1 MSTTARATAPGRPTP
16 RRTGEDERPRPALWP
31 RVIHRLPAVLAW
43 ALAVIALVSA
53 LRAIFYPL
61 RVLTQ
66 PIAHLLEIVFVPA
79 PANLAYAVF
88 LSLLAGALAAR
99 KRPAYTVALGY
110 LLLVTAIDVVAL
122 VGIVVAPLHPAE
134 EHLRDWALWWVV
146 PNTAI
151 TVLLLV
157 LLVAARREF
166 RAAVQPFSFG
176 RALLVLVCGL
186 AAGIL
191 LGWGLVSLAPGTLA
205 PGWDRLLW
213 SAEKVLGGAFRLTV
227 GRAGEAPGWVNL
239 ALGLFGAL
247 ALFAAML
254 ALFRSQRAKA
264 EITPAEEAELRAL
277 LDRHGER
284 DSLGYFAT
292 RRDKSACFSPSRKA
306 AITYRVVAGVSL
318 ASGDPIGDPEA
329 WGGAVAAWLDEAER
343 HAWHPAVMGAGEDGA
358 RAYARAGLRVLQL
371 GDEAVLHVPSFTL
384 EGRAMRV
391 VRQAAHRVARAGY
404 TVRVRRHAEIAPAE
418 MADIVDRAAA
428 WRDTETER
436 GFSMALGRLGDPA
449 DGACVLV
456 EARDADGRLAGVLS
470 FVPWGRHGLSLDVM
484 RRDRASDNGLMEFM
498 VAELVRAAPRLGVAR
513 VSLNFAVFR
522 SAFEEGARI
531 GAGPVLRAWRGL
543 LLFLS
548 RWWQLEALYRSNVKY
563 HPEWIPRFLCFGD
576 ARDLA
581 RVALASGI
589 AEGFVTA
596 PSPVRL
602 LRGAPARRPRTVP
615 APVVPAARPPEPAG
629 GPPEAAALE
638 TDGAGPPPGDRP
650 AVPEQTRVRLA
661 KAEAV
666 RAAGR
671 DPYPP
676 GFARTGTCAEVRSR
690 ARELPPGTVTAD
702 PAAVGGRVVLVRDHG
717 GVCFATL
724 RDWSGDLQVLLSES
738 GVGPAALRR
747 WRAEVD
753 LGDHVG
759 VRGTVATSRTGEPS
773 LAAAEWRLTAKCLRP
788 LPDKRRGLADPEA
801 RVRRRHLDL
810 VVDPDARDALRVRSA
825 LTLSLRRTLVERGF
839 VEVETP
845 ILQPVHGGAHA
856 RPFVTHVNAY
866 DMDLYLRI
874 APELYL
880 KRLCVGGV
888 DRVFELGRA
897 FRNEGVS
904 ARHNPEFTLLEA
916 YQAYADYHDMRA
928 LTQELI
934 QRAATAAHGAPVVR
948 RRRADGGI
956 REVDIGGDWPVVTV
970 NEAVSAAV
978 GGEVTA
984 DTSEARLRA
993 LADRAGIALRP
1004 GGTRGGV
1011 LLELYERLVEARTEL
1026 PTFYTDFPSDVC
1038 PLTRPHRDDP
1048 RLAERWD
1055 LVAFGME
1062 LGTAYSELVDPVEQ
1076 RRRLTAQ
1083 SLAAAAGDPEAM
1095 ELDEDFLEALEYAM
1109 PPTGG
1114 LGLGVDRLVMLVTGR
1129 TIRETLP
1136 FPLVRPGVR

>member
-1 MSTTARATAPGRPTP
+1 MNATARATAPGRRTP
-16 RRTGEDERPRPALWP
+16 RPTGDERPRTALWP
-31 RVIHRLPAVLAW
+31 RVSHRVPAVLAW

-53 LRAIFYPL
+53 LRAVFYPL

-66 PIAHLLEIVFVPA
+66 PIARLLEIVFVPA

-110 LLLVTAIDVVAL
+110 LLLVTAIDTVAL

-134 EHLRDWALWWVV
+134 EHLRDWALWWTV
-146 PNTAI
+146 PNTVV

-227 GRAGEAPGWVNL
+227 GRAGEAPGGVNL

-247 ALFAAML
+247 ALFAAVI
-254 ALFRSQRAKA
+254 ALFRSQRARA

-277 LDRHGER
+277 LDRQGER

-306 AITYRVVAGVSL
+306 AVTYRVVAGVSL

-329 WGGAVAAWLDEAER
+329 WGGAVRAWLDEGAA
-343 HAWHPAVMGAGEDGA
+343 HAWRPAVMGASEEGA

-371 GDEAVLHVPSFTL
+371 GDEAVLHVPAFSL
-384 EGRAMRV
+384 EGRSMRV
-391 VRQAAHRVARAGY
+391 VRQAVHRVARAGY
-404 TVRVRRHAEIAPAE
+404 TVRVRRHAGIDPAE
-418 MADIVDRAAA
+418 MAGIVEHAAA

-449 DGACVLV
+449 DGACVLA
-456 EARDADGRLAGVLS
+456 EARDARGRLAAVLS

-484 RRDRASDNGLMEFM
+484 RRDRACDNGLMEFM
-498 VAELVRAAPRLGVAR
+498 VVELVRAAPGLGVDR

-563 HPEWIPRFLCFGD
+563 RPEWIPRFLCFGD

-596 PSPVRL
+596 PRL
-602 LRGAPARRPRTVP
+602 LRGAAADRRPLPSP
-615 APVVPAARPPEPAG
+615 APPAVVPGPSAAERAGGPARPPGAR
-629 GPPEAAALE
+629 AAS
-638 TDGAGPPPGDRP
+638 
-650 AVPEQTRVRLA
+650 EQTRVRLA
-661 KAEAV
+661 KLDAV
-666 RAAGR
+666 RADGR

-676 GFARTGTCAEVRSR
+676 GFPKTDGCAGAR
-690 ARELPPGTVTAD
+690 ARAAGLPPGTVTAE
-702 PAAVGGRVVLVRDHG
+702 PVAVAGRVVLVRDHG
-717 GVCFATL
+717 GICFATL
-724 RDWSGDLQVLLSES
+724 RDWSGDLQVMLTET
-738 GVGPAALRR
+738 GAGAAALRR

-759 VRGTVATSRTGEPS
+759 VCGTLAASRAGEPS
-773 LAAAEWRLTAKCLRP
+773 VAATGWRLTAKCLRP
-788 LPDKRRGLADPEA
+788 LPDKRHGLTDPEA
-801 RVRRRHLDL
+801 RVRRRYLDL
-810 VVDPDARDALRVRSA
+810 VVNPEAREALRVRGA
-825 LTLSLRRTLVERGF
+825 VTLSLRRTLVGRGF

-856 RPFVTHVNAY
+856 RPFRTHINAY

-874 APELYL
+874 APELFL

-888 DRVFELGRA
+888 ERVFELGRA
-897 FRNEGVS
+897 FRNEGAS
-904 ARHNPEFTLLEA
+904 ARHNPEFTMLEA

-928 LTQELI
+928 LAQELVR
-934 QRAATAAHGAPVVR
+934 RAATAAHGAPVLR
-948 RRRADGGI
+948 RRLADGTVRDVG
-956 REVDIGGDWPVVTV
+956 IGGDWPVVAV
-970 NEAVSAAV
+970 NDAVSAAV
-978 GGEVTA
+978 GREVTA
-984 DTSEARLRA
+984 DTPEEELRA
-993 LADRAGIALRP
+993 LAGRAGVPVRS
-1004 GGTRGGV
+1004 GGGRGAV
-1011 LLELYERLVEARTEL
+1011 LVDLYERLVEERTTL

-1048 RLAERWD
+1048 RIAEKWD

-1062 LGTAYSELVDPVEQ
+1062 IGTAYSELVDPVEQ
-1076 RRRLTAQ
+1076 RRRLAAQ

-1095 ELDEDFLEALEYAM
+1095 ELDEDFLRALEYAM

-1129 TIRETLP
+1129 SIRDTLP
-1136 FPLVRPGVR
+1136 FPLVRPGAR